1 MLGDREFTTEEIAQ
15 ICGVSRPAV
24 VDWISRGTLRARVT
38 DGGHRRVARGILSEF
53 LLMQGYRVPMTV
65 ARERPL
71 VYVLD
76 DEELWR
82 KSIQTALQN
91 DFEVETSAPAPE
103 ALLDIGERRPDVV
116 IFDLHMPG
124 MDTLLLMEALHDA
137 TDTLG
142 EVLLVAVGAHDE
154 ELPLAR
160 RSGAQLAL
168 SKNRIANGDL
178 HPLVVKL
185 VSEHQRRP
193 MLTA

>member
-1 MLGDREFTTEEIAQ
+1 
-15 ICGVSRPAV
+15 
-24 VDWISRGTLRARVT
+24 
-38 DGGHRRVARGILSEF
+38 
-53 LLMQGYRVPMTV
+53 MQGYRVPMTV

-142 EVLLVAVGAHDE
+142 EVGERVGLLDELLRVVLAEVAEAEGVGVAHRRRGPRLGDGDE
-154 ELPLAR
+154 
-160 RSGAQLAL
+160 
-168 SKNRIANGDL
+168 GDGGGVA
-178 HPLVVKL
+178 PRGEGGPVDAVADEREVVGEGHGET
-185 VSEHQRRP
+185 SRG
-193 MLTA
+193 